1 MDKVIFLDIDGVLN
15 NASTSNIV
23 ETTGFIGVDERNVRV
38 LVKLM
43 KEVEADIVLS
53 STWQADQQMYDYLT
67 DTLKQYDI
75 HISDQTNEK
84 GILRG
89 TAIRQ
94 YIKKHDVKHYVVI
107 DDWMFPDFLKGS
119 FLKHV
124 IRSDEMTGL
133 KEEQIPEIIRALSI

>member
-43 KEVEADIVLS
+43 KEVDADIVLS

-84 GILRG
+84 GS
-89 TAIRQ
+89 TN
-94 YIKKHDVKHYVVI
+94 D
-107 DDWMFPDFLKGS
+107 
-119 FLKHV
+119 
-124 IRSDEMTGL
+124 
-133 KEEQIPEIIRALSI
+133 